1 MAQRILII
9 EKTWLQKW
17 NFKIKFQYDSIPSN
31 SIFKRVGMVT
41 ACLHFKARHILQS
54 ASCRLHQSFCHFSP
68 VNLLI
73 LVLKS
78 RMVCSIWNFGMAGC
92 AEKCQ
97 GKAYQGWASSECP
110 KKRSAL
116 PLARTLRKLQWVCPV
131 TWMKCGWKTAEINGA
146 NLHFWHS
153 EVETRVNNPKS
164 ANISNESLSNLTAA
178 FMLDS
183 APTRAQVLLTRISFL
198 RRAYAGL
205 RAPQFCLRQTLTR
218 GPLLNMNTR
227 V

>member
-116 PLARTLRKLQWVCPV
+116 PLARTLRKLQWVLPCDLNEMR
-131 TWMKCGWKTAEINGA
+131 MKNCWNQ
-146 NLHFWHS
+146 
-153 EVETRVNNPKS
+153 RCKS
-164 ANISNESLSNLTAA
+164 
-178 FMLDS
+178 
-183 APTRAQVLLTRISFL
+183 SFL
-198 RRAYAGL
+198 TFRSGDESQQ
-205 RAPQFCLRQTLTR
+205 PEVCKHI
-218 GPLLNMNTR
+218 
-227 V
+227 

>member
-73 LVLKS
+73 LVLKRAEWFVAYGTLEWQDALKNVKVKHIKVGPARS
-78 RMVCSIWNFGMAGC
+78 VQRKDLPFHWHAHCANFNGFALWLEWNAD
-92 AEKCQ
+92 EKLLKSTVQ
-97 GKAYQGWASSECP
+97 IFISDIQKWRRESTT
-110 KKRSAL
+110 RS
-116 PLARTLRKLQWVCPV
+116 LQ
-131 TWMKCGWKTAEINGA
+131 TY
-146 NLHFWHS
+146 L
-153 EVETRVNNPKS
+153 TRVY
-164 ANISNESLSNLTAA
+164 
-178 FMLDS
+178 
-183 APTRAQVLLTRISFL
+183 RIWRLHS
-198 RRAYAGL
+198 
-205 RAPQFCLRQTLTR
+205 C
-218 GPLLNMNTR
+218 
-227 V
+227 